1 LEEFNISSAVY
12 DGTGLV
18 NFDNDLSVGG
28 NTPRYQFIRD
38 IFGFVY
44 SQSTS
49 EFSIYFNAGS
59 VEINS
64 WEDTHQSPVLQTT
77 TSSSALN
84 QTDGAWTE
92 FLHTASRPYPAVFA
106 AVNEE
111 NFGLPVMRFY
121 SGNIPNGE
129 YEVIAKLYTQIS
141 GRNMRYYYGYTADT
155 PKAFSVD
162 TVGGTGGAEQF
173 TEYSLGTTN
182 ITSGTFNIYVR
193 DADLLPGSGSYPFF
207 GWAKIRLVPVF

>member
-1 LEEFNISSAVY
+1 LTASIPASDIAGAGTVQVSAFNPAPGG
-12 DGTGLV
+12 GTSNSLV
-18 NFDNDLSVGG
+18 FMVNAANSVL
-28 NTPRYQFIRD
+28 
-38 IFGFVY
+38 
-44 SQSTS
+44 
-49 EFSIYFNAGS
+49 
-59 VEINS
+59 EINS